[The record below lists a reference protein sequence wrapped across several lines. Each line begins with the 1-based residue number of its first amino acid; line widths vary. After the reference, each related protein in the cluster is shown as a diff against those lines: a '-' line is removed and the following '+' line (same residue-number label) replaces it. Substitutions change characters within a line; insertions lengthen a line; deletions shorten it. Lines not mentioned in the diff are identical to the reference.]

1 MVRIP
6 SLAPLVSMALLLAT
20 VLATRRSGRGAGLL
34 LALGGAAA
42 IVASRRAGEAPAFPG
57 STLVT
62 AGLCALLVLGWL
74 LAALEWAR
82 DERAAQPAGA
92 PRSASPAGATEET
105 AKAAGHGGALPAG
118 ERELRQISHDLV
130 QPLAAISNYAELI
143 RASSSGAVQGYAL
156 EVAGLSAR
164 MAKRIREELNS
175 GRSQAAAHPTASGT
189 ASAPDRPES
198 RHIPADQNVEG
209 PE

>member
-6 SLAPLVSMALLLAT
+6 SIGPLVSMALLLAT
-20 VLATRRSGRGAGLL
+20 VLATRRLGRGAGLL

-42 IVASRRAGEAPAFPG
+42 IVASSRSGEEPAFPG
-57 STLVT
+57 PMGLVT

-74 LAALEWAR
+74 FAALEWAR
-82 DERAAQPAGA
+82 DERAARPAGPGPDRA
-92 PRSASPAGATEET
+92 RVGTAEEA
-105 AKAAGHGGALPAG
+105 AKAASSGGQSPAG

-143 RASSSGAVQGYAL
+143 RASSSGQIQGYAL

-175 GRSQAAAHPTASGT
+175 GRLQAGASTPLGT
-189 ASAPDRPES
+189 PASARPEA
-198 RHIPADQNVEG
+198 RHIAADKNVEG